1 MSSLSTQ
8 VLVIGGGATGLGIAW
23 DAALRGL
30 KVVLIEQSDIG
41 QGTSGRHH
49 GLLHSGGRYA
59 LSDPAS
65 ARDCASENR
74 ILRKIA
80 SHTIEDTDGL
90 FVATPAD
97 PVDYPDRWFSACS
110 HLNIPV
116 EEISLSTMLEREPLL
131 NPRISRSFLVQD
143 ASIDSFDLAHLLV
156 KGIQEHGGVVLLR
169 HRLESLIRH
178 QDRLVEAK
186 IKDISNGTS
195 LRLSSNL
202 FINAAGPWAKTI
214 TTMAE
219 VELPLALGKGTLV
232 AMSHRLV
239 NTVVNRCKPPSDG
252 DIIVPVGTVAI
263 LGTTDVPVKEPTS
276 LDIQPW
282 EVDLLL
288 AEGDLLLP
296 GLRDSRPLRA
306 WAGIRPL
313 YQPAENGNA
322 QTRALLR
329 AHVVLDHEETDGLQS
344 FISVIGGKLTTFR
357 LMAEEA
363 VDLICDKLEIDQK
376 CSTAST
382 PLPHESGQFHSLP
395 SRLEKLEEHPYPHS
409 INDQIV
415 CECELV
421 MRGDIELVLENSPAV
436 TDLDDLRRDLRIGMG
451 PCQAGFCAYRA
462 CAISSEHFSSP
473 PSLKGLHNFVYERW
487 KGFRPVAWGSTLQQ
501 MEFSRRI
508 YLDLLAAGPESE
520 NRS

>member
-59 LSDPAS
+59 LSDPVS

-80 SHTIEDTDGL
+80 SHTIEDTGGL

-110 HLNIPV
+110 QLNIPA
-116 EEISLSTMLEREPLL
+116 EEISLSAMLEREPLL

-169 HRLESLIRH
+169 HRLESLIVH

-186 IKDISNGTS
+186 IRDLSNGKS
-195 LRLSSNL
+195 LRLSANI
-202 FINAAGPWAKTI
+202 FVNAAGPWAKTI
-214 TTMAE
+214 TTMAG

-239 NTVVNRCKPPSDG
+239 NTVVNRCKSPSDG

-263 LGTTDVPVKEPTS
+263 LGTTDVPVEEPTS
-276 LDIQPW
+276 LDIEPW

-296 GLRDSRPLRA
+296 GLRDSRPIRA

-313 YQPAENGNA
+313 YQPAENGDA

-329 AHVVLDHEETDGLQS
+329 VHVILDHDVTDGLQC
-344 FISVIGGKLTTFR
+344 FVSVIGGKLTTFR

-382 PLPHESGQFHSLP
+382 PLAHESSQFHRLT
-395 SRLEKLEEHPYPHS
+395 SRLEKLEHQHPHAHT
-409 INDQIV
+409 DQIV

-421 MRGDIELVLENSPAV
+421 MRGDIESALEKSISG
-436 TDLDDLRRDLRIGMG
+436 TDIDDLRRYLRIGMG
-451 PCQAGFCAYRA
+451 PCQAGFCAYRTY
-462 CAISSEHFSSP
+462 AITSEHSSP
-473 PSLKGLHNFVYERW
+473 PPSLEGLHNFLFERW
-487 KGFRPVAWGSTLQQ
+487 RGIRPVAWGSTLQQ

>member
-30 KVVLIEQSDIG
+30 KVVLIEQSDVG

-59 LSDPAS
+59 LSDPVS
-65 ARDCASENR
+65 ARDCASENKV
-74 ILRKIA
+74 LRQIA
-80 SHTIEDTDGL
+80 PHTIEDTGGL

-110 HLNIPV
+110 QLNVPAQ
-116 EEISLSTMLEREPLL
+116 EISLSAMLEREPLL

-143 ASIDSFDLAHLLV
+143 ASIDSFDLAHALV
-156 KGIQEHGGVVLLR
+156 KGIEEHGGVVLLR
-169 HRLESLIRH
+169 HQLASLIRH
-178 QDRLVEAK
+178 QDRLVAAK
-186 IKDISNGTS
+186 IRELSTGRS
-195 LRLSSNL
+195 LKLSASIL
-202 FINAAGPWAKTI
+202 INATGPWAKT
-214 TTMAE
+214 TAAMAGID
-219 VELPLALGKGTLV
+219 LPLALGKGTLI

-252 DIIVPVGTVAI
+252 DIIVPVGTVSI
-263 LGTTDVPVKEPTS
+263 VGTTDVPVKEPTS
-276 LDIQPW
+276 LEIEPW

-296 GLRDSRPLRA
+296 GLRDSRPLRT

-313 YQPAENGNA
+313 YQPTESNDA
-322 QTRALLR
+322 QTRSLLR
-329 AHVVLDHEETDGLQS
+329 SHVVLDHEETDGLQC

-357 LMAEEA
+357 LMAEET

-382 PLPHESGQFHSLP
+382 PLPNKMGKFYSLP
-395 SRLEKLEEHPYPHS
+395 SRLEKLEHPDPLAS
-409 INDQIV
+409 SDQIV

-421 MRGDIELVLENSPAV
+421 TRSDLELALENATAG
-436 TDLDDLRRDLRIGMG
+436 TDLDDLRRDLRMGMG
-451 PCQAGFCAYRA
+451 PCQAGFCSYRSY
-462 CAISSEHFSSP
+462 AISSERSSKP
-473 PSLKGLHNFVYERW
+473 PSLKELCNFLDERW
-487 KGFRPVAWGSTLQQ
+487 KGKRPVAWGSTLQQ
-501 MEFSRRI
+501 MELSRRI
-508 YLDLLAAGPESE
+508 YLDLLAANQDSE
-520 NRS
+520 DCP

>member
-30 KVVLIEQSDIG
+30 KVVLIEQSDVG

-49 GLLHSGGRYA
+49 GLLHSGCRYV
-59 LSDPAS
+59 LSDPGS
-65 ARDCASENR
+65 AQDCASENK
-74 ILRKIA
+74 ILRQIA
-80 SHTIEDTDGL
+80 SHTIEDTGGL

-97 PVDYPDRWFSACS
+97 PVDYPDRWLSACS
-110 HLNIPV
+110 ELNIPA
-116 EEISLSTMLEREPLL
+116 EEISLSSMLEREPLL

-143 ASIDSFDLAHLLV
+143 ASIDSFDLVHALV

-169 HRLESLIRH
+169 HKLESLIRH
-178 QDRLVEAK
+178 QDCLVEAK
-186 IKDISNGTS
+186 IRDLSNDKS
-195 LRLSSNL
+195 LRLSANL
-202 FINAAGPWAKTI
+202 FINAAGPWSKTI
-214 TTMAE
+214 ATMAE
-219 VELPLALGKGTLV
+219 IDLPLALGKGTLV

-239 NTVVNRCKPPSDG
+239 NTVINRCKPPSDG
-252 DIIVPVGTVAI
+252 DIIVPVGTVSI

-276 LDIQPW
+276 EDIEPW

-296 GLRDSRPLRA
+296 GLRNSRPLRA

-313 YQPAENGNA
+313 YQPATNGDA

-329 AHVVLDHEETDGLQS
+329 AHVILDHEETEGLQC

-357 LMAEEA
+357 LMAEET

-382 PLPHESGQFHSLP
+382 PLPHERGQFFSLP
-395 SRLEKLEEHPYPHS
+395 SRLKKLELQDFHAGT
-409 INDQIV
+409 DQVV

-421 MRGDIELVLENSPAV
+421 MRSDLEIALEKAV
-436 TDLDDLRRDLRIGMG
+436 TDTDLDDLRRDLRIGMG
-451 PCQAGFCAYRA
+451 PCQAGFCAYRTY
-462 CAISSEHFSSP
+462 AISSEFSSTS
-473 PSLKGLHNFVYERW
+473 PSLKGLHNFLDERW
-487 KGFRPVAWGSTLQQ
+487 KGIRPVAWGSTLQQ

-508 YLDLLAAGPESE
+508 YLDLLAAGQDPKGHP
-520 NRS
+520 

>member
-30 KVVLIEQSDIG
+30 KVVLIEQSDIA

-49 GLLHSGGRYA
+49 GLLHSGGRYV
-59 LSDPAS
+59 LSDPVS
-65 ARDCASENR
+65 ARDCASENK
-74 ILRKIA
+74 ILKQIA
-80 SHTIEDTDGL
+80 AHTIEDTGGL

-97 PVDYPDRWFSACS
+97 PVDYPDRWLSACS
-110 HLNIPV
+110 QLNVPA
-116 EEISLSTMLEREPLL
+116 EEISLSSMLVREPLL

-143 ASIDSFDLAHLLV
+143 ASIDSFDLAHALV
-156 KGIQEHGGVVLLR
+156 KGIREHGGVVLLR

-186 IKDISNGTS
+186 IRNVSNGKS
-195 LRLSSNL
+195 QRLSASI

-214 TTMAE
+214 AAMAGIE
-219 VELPLALGKGTLV
+219 MPLALGKGTLV

-252 DIIVPVGTVAI
+252 DIIVPVGTVSI

-276 LDIQPW
+276 LDIEPW

-296 GLRDSRPLRA
+296 GLRDSRPLRT

-313 YQPAENGNA
+313 YQPSENGNS

-329 AHVVLDHEETDGLQS
+329 AHVVLDHEGTDGLQG
-344 FISVIGGKLTTFR
+344 FISVIGGKLTTYR
-357 LMAEEA
+357 LMAEET
-363 VDLICDKLEIDQK
+363 VDRICNKLEIEQK

-382 PLPHESGQFHSLP
+382 PLLHESRQSYSLP
-395 SRLEKLEEHPYPHS
+395 SRLEKLERHAHRAS
-409 INDQIV
+409 TDQLI

-421 MRGDIELVLENSPAV
+421 MRSDLELVLEKSITA
-436 TDLDDLRRDLRIGMG
+436 TDLDDLRRDLRMGMG
-451 PCQAGFCAYRA
+451 PCQAGFCAYRTF
-462 CAISSEHFSSP
+462 AISSELSATP
-473 PSLKGLHNFVYERW
+473 LSLKGLHDFLYERW
-487 KGFRPVAWGSTLQQ
+487 KGIRPVAWGNTLQQ

-508 YLDLLAAGPESE
+508 YLDLLAADQITEE
-520 NRS
+520 RS

>member
-59 LSDPAS
+59 LSDPVS

-74 ILRKIA
+74 ILREIA
-80 SHTIEDTDGL
+80 AHTIEDTGGL

-97 PVDYPDRWFSACS
+97 PVDYPDRWLSACS
-110 HLNIPV
+110 HLNIPT
-116 EEISLSTMLEREPLL
+116 EEISLSAMLEREPLL

-143 ASIDSFDLAHLLV
+143 ASIDSFDLAHVLV
-156 KGIQEHGGVVLLR
+156 SGIEEHGGVVLLR
-169 HRLESLIRH
+169 HQLESLIID

-186 IKDISNGTS
+186 IRNRLNGKS
-195 LRLSSNL
+195 LSLSANL

-214 TTMAE
+214 TTMAG

-232 AMSHRLV
+232 AMSRRLV

-263 LGTTDVPVKEPTS
+263 LGTTDIPVKEPTS
-276 LDIQPW
+276 LDVEPW

-296 GLRDSRPLRA
+296 GLRDSRPLRT

-313 YQPAENGNA
+313 YRPAENGNT

-329 AHVVLDHEETDGLQS
+329 SHVILDHEESDGLQC

-357 LMAEEA
+357 LMAEET

-382 PLPHESGQFHSLP
+382 PLPNESGHFYSLT
-395 SRLEKLEEHPYPHS
+395 SRLEKLERQPLHAS
-409 INDQIV
+409 TDQIV

-421 MRGDIELVLENSPAV
+421 TRGDIEFALDKSV
-436 TDLDDLRRDLRIGMG
+436 TGTELDDLRRDLRMGMG
-451 PCQAGFCAYRA
+451 PCQAGFCAYRTY
-462 CAISSEHFSSP
+462 AISSEHSSSP
-473 PSLKGLHNFVYERW
+473 PSLNGLHNFLYERW
-487 KGFRPVAWGSTLQQ
+487 KGIRPVAWGSTLQQ

-520 NRS
+520 IRS

>member
-30 KVVLIEQSDIG
+30 KVVLIEQFDIG

-59 LSDPAS
+59 LSDPVS
-65 ARDCASENR
+65 ARDCASENK
-74 ILRKIA
+74 ILRQIA
-80 SHTIEDTDGL
+80 SHTIEDTGGL

-97 PVDYPDRWFSACS
+97 PVGYPDRWLSACS
-110 HLNIPV
+110 QLNVPA
-116 EEISLSTMLEREPLL
+116 EEISLSSMFEREPLL
-131 NPRISRSFLVQD
+131 NPSLSRSFLVQVS
-143 ASIDSFDLAHLLV
+143 SIDSFDLAQELV

-169 HRLESLIRH
+169 HQLESFIKH
-178 QDRLVEAK
+178 QDRLVAARIRDLSTGK
-186 IKDISNGTS
+186 I
-195 LRLSSNL
+195 LRLSANL
-202 FINAAGPWAKTI
+202 FINATGPWSKNIA
-214 TTMAE
+214 TMAGI
-219 VELPLALGKGTLV
+219 ELPLALGKGTLV

-239 NTVVNRCKPPSDG
+239 NTVVNRCKPPSNG

-276 LDIQPW
+276 LAIEPW
-282 EVDLLL
+282 EIDLLL

-296 GLRDSRPLRA
+296 GLRNSRPLRA

-313 YQPAENGNA
+313 YQPGTNGGTK
-322 QTRALLR
+322 TRSLPR
-329 AHVVLDHEETDGLQS
+329 THVILDHDETDGLQC

-357 LMAEEA
+357 LMAEET

-382 PLPHESGQFHSLP
+382 PLPQERGHFYSLP
-395 SRLEKLEEHPYPHS
+395 SRLKKLDRQELRAGP
-409 INDQIV
+409 DQVV

-421 MRGDIELVLENSPAV
+421 MRSDLKLAIDKAV
-436 TDLDDLRRDLRIGMG
+436 TDIDLDDLRRDLRMGMG
-451 PCQAGFCAYRA
+451 PCQAGFCAYRTY
-462 CAISSEHFSSP
+462 AISSEFSSTHP
-473 PSLKGLHNFVYERW
+473 PLKGLHNFLDERW
-487 KGFRPVAWGSTLQQ
+487 KGIRPVAWGSTLQQ

-508 YLDLLAAGPESE
+508 YLDLLSAGQESK
-520 NRS
+520 SLS

>member
-59 LSDPAS
+59 LSDPVS

-80 SHTIEDTDGL
+80 AHTIEDTGGI

-110 HLNIPV
+110 HLNIPA
-116 EEISLSTMLEREPLL
+116 EEISLSALLEREPLL

-143 ASIDSFDLAHLLV
+143 ASIDSFDLAHSLV
-156 KGIQEHGGVVLLR
+156 KGIQDHGGVVLLR
-169 HRLESLIRH
+169 HRLESVTRH
-178 QDRLVEAK
+178 QDCLVEAK
-186 IKDISNGTS
+186 ISDLSNVES
-195 LRLSSNL
+195 LSLSANL

-214 TTMAE
+214 TTMAG

-252 DIIVPVGTVAI
+252 DIIVPVGTVSI

-276 LDIQPW
+276 LDIEPW

-296 GLRDSRPLRA
+296 GLRDSRPLRT

-313 YQPAENGNA
+313 YRPVENGDA
-322 QTRALLR
+322 QTRNLLR
-329 AHVVLDHEETDGLQS
+329 AHVILDHEETDGLQC

-382 PLPHESGQFHSLP
+382 PLPHETGQFYSLT
-395 SRLEKLEEHPYPHS
+395 SRLEKLEHQHS
-409 INDQIV
+409 HAIADQVV

-421 MRGDIELVLENSPAV
+421 MRGDIEFALEKTGSG

-451 PCQAGFCAYRA
+451 PCQAGFCAYRTY
-462 CAISSEHFSSP
+462 AISLEHSSSP
-473 PSLKGLHNFVYERW
+473 PSLKGLHNFLYERW
-487 KGFRPVAWGSTLQQ
+487 RGIRPVAWGSTLQQ

>member
-30 KVVLIEQSDIG
+30 KVVLIEQSDVG

-49 GLLHSGGRYA
+49 GLLHSGGRYV
-59 LSDPAS
+59 LSDPVS
-65 ARDCASENR
+65 AQDCASENK
-74 ILRKIA
+74 ILRQIA
-80 SHTIEDTDGL
+80 SHTIEDTGGL

-97 PVDYPDRWFSACS
+97 PVGYPDRWLSACS
-110 HLNIPV
+110 RLNIPA
-116 EEISLSTMLEREPLL
+116 EEISLSAMLAREPLL

-143 ASIDSFDLAHLLV
+143 ASIDSFDLAHALV
-156 KGIQEHGGVVLLR
+156 EGIQGHGGVVLLR
-169 HRLESLIRH
+169 HRLEGLIRYK
-178 QDRLVEAK
+178 DRLVEAK
-186 IKDISNGTS
+186 IRDLSNDKS
-195 LRLSSNL
+195 VKLSANL

-214 TTMAE
+214 TKMAG

-276 LDIQPW
+276 LAIEPW

-296 GLRDSRPLRA
+296 GLRSSRPLRA

-313 YQPAENGNA
+313 YQPAANGAA

-329 AHVVLDHEETDGLQS
+329 AHVILDHEETDGLQC

-357 LMAEEA
+357 LMAEET
-363 VDLICDKLEIDQK
+363 VDLICDKLEVDQE
-376 CSTAST
+376 CSTSST
-382 PLPHESGQFHSLP
+382 PLPHERGHFYKLP
-395 SRLEKLEEHPYPHS
+395 SRLKELELQDFHAGV
-409 INDQIV
+409 DQVV

-421 MRGDIELVLENSPAV
+421 MRSDLELALKKAFSD
-436 TDLDDLRRDLRIGMG
+436 TDLDDLRRDLRMGMG
-451 PCQAGFCAYRA
+451 PCQAGFCAFRTY
-462 CAISSEHFSSP
+462 AISSEFSSIP
-473 PSLKGLHNFVYERW
+473 PSLKGLHNFLDERW
-487 KGFRPVAWGSTLQQ
+487 KGIRPVAWGSTLQQ

-508 YLDLLAAGPESE
+508 YLDLLAAGQDLEG
-520 NRS
+520 RS

>member
-59 LSDPAS
+59 LSDPVS
-65 ARDCASENR
+65 ARDCSSENR

-80 SHTIEDTDGL
+80 APTIEDTGGL

-97 PVDYPDRWFSACS
+97 PVDYPDRWRSACS
-110 HLNIPV
+110 QLNIPT
-116 EEISLSTMLEREPLL
+116 EEISLSAMLEREPLL
-131 NPRISRSFLVQD
+131 NPRISRAFLVQD
-143 ASIDSFDLAHLLV
+143 ASIDSFDLAHMLV

-178 QDRLVEAK
+178 QDRLVEAR
-186 IKDISNGTS
+186 IIDLSNGKNLS
-195 LRLSSNL
+195 LSANL
-202 FINAAGPWAKTI
+202 FINAAGPWAKAI
-214 TTMAE
+214 TTMAG

-263 LGTTDVPVKEPTS
+263 LGTTNAPVKEPSS
-276 LDIQPW
+276 LYIESW

-313 YQPAENGNA
+313 YQPAEDDNA
-322 QTRALLR
+322 QPRSLLR
-329 AHVVLDHEETDGLQS
+329 AHAILDHEETDGLQC

-357 LMAEEA
+357 LMAEDT

-382 PLPHESGQFHSLP
+382 PLPHESSQFHSLP
-395 SRLEKLEEHPYPHS
+395 SRLEKLENQHHHS
-409 INDQIV
+409 ITDQIV

-421 MRGDIELVLENSPAV
+421 VRGDIELALEKSVAG
-436 TDLDDLRRDLRIGMG
+436 TDIDDLRRDLRIGMG
-451 PCQAGFCAYRA
+451 PCQAGFCAYRTY
-462 CAISSEHFSSP
+462 AISSERSSSP
-473 PSLKGLHNFVYERW
+473 ASLKGLHGFLYERW
-487 KGFRPVAWGSTLQQ
+487 KGIRPVAWGSTLQQ

>member
-8 VLVIGGGATGLGIAW
+8 VLVVGGGATGLGIAW

-59 LSDPAS
+59 LSDPIS
-65 ARDCASENR
+65 ARDCAAENR

-80 SHTIEDTDGL
+80 SHTIEDTGGL
-90 FVATPAD
+90 FVSTPAD
-97 PVDYPDRWFSACS
+97 PVDYPDRWFTACS
-110 HLNIPV
+110 HLNIPA
-116 EEISLSTMLEREPLL
+116 EEISLSAMLEREPLL

-143 ASIDSFDLAHLLV
+143 ASIDSFDLAHLLM
-156 KGIQEHGGVVLLR
+156 KGIRERGGVVLLR
-169 HRLESLIRH
+169 HRLESVIRH

-186 IKDISNGTS
+186 IIDLSNGKS
-195 LRLSSNL
+195 LRLSANI
-202 FINAAGPWAKTI
+202 FVNAAGPWAKTI
-214 TTMAE
+214 TTMAG

-263 LGTTDVPVKEPTS
+263 LGTTDVPVEEPTS
-276 LDIQPW
+276 LDIEPW

-288 AEGDLLLP
+288 AEGDLLVP
-296 GLRDSRPLRA
+296 GLRDSRPIRT

-313 YQPAENGNA
+313 YQPVEDIDA
-322 QTRALLR
+322 QTRTLLR
-329 AHVVLDHEETDGLQS
+329 AHMILDHEETDGLQC

-382 PLPHESGQFHSLP
+382 PLPNESGQFLRVT
-395 SRLEKLEEHPYPHS
+395 SRLEKLDHHHPHTA
-409 INDQIV
+409 DQIV

-421 MRGDIELVLENSPAV
+421 MRGDIELALDQSTSG
-436 TDLDDLRRDLRIGMG
+436 TDIDDLRRELRIGMG
-451 PCQAGFCAYRA
+451 PCQAGFCAYRTY
-462 CAISSEHFSSP
+462 AITSERSSSP
-473 PSLKGLHNFVYERW
+473 HSLEGLHNFLFERW
-487 KGFRPVAWGSTLQQ
+487 RGIRPVAWGSTLQQ

>member
-59 LSDPAS
+59 LSDPVS

-80 SHTIEDTDGL
+80 AHTIEDTGGL

-110 HLNIPV
+110 QLDIPA
-116 EEISLSTMLEREPLL
+116 EEISLSAMLEREPLL

-156 KGIQEHGGVVLLR
+156 NGIREHGGVVLLR
-169 HRLESLIRH
+169 HRLESILRH
-178 QDRLVEAK
+178 QDRVVKAK
-186 IKDISNGTS
+186 IRDLTNNKS
-195 LRLSSNL
+195 LELSANI
-202 FINAAGPWAKTI
+202 FVNAAGPWAKTI
-214 TTMAE
+214 TTMAG
-219 VELPLALGKGTLV
+219 VELPLALGKGALV

-239 NTVVNRCKPPSDG
+239 DTVVNRCKPPSDG
-252 DIIVPVGTVAI
+252 DIIVPIGTVSI

-276 LDIQPW
+276 LDIEPW

-296 GLRDSRPLRA
+296 GLRDSRPLRT

-313 YQPAENGNA
+313 YKPAGNGDT

-329 AHVVLDHEETDGLQS
+329 AHVILDHDETDGLQC

-382 PLPHESGQFHSLP
+382 PLPQESGQFHSLP
-395 SRLEKLEEHPYPHS
+395 SRLEKLERQHPHA
-409 INDQIV
+409 ITDQIV
-415 CECELV
+415 CECEIV
-421 MRGDIELVLENSPAV
+421 MRGDIEIALEKSVAG
-436 TDLDDLRRDLRIGMG
+436 TDLDDLRRELRIGMG
-451 PCQAGFCAYRA
+451 PCQAGFCAYRTY
-462 CAISSEHFSSP
+462 AISSEYSSSP
-473 PSLKGLHNFVYERW
+473 PSFNGLHNFLYERW
-487 KGFRPVAWGSTLQQ
+487 KGIRPVAWGSTLQQ

-508 YLDLLAAGPESE
+508 YLDLLAAGPETE

>member
-1 MSSLSTQ
+1 MTSLSTQ

-59 LSDPAS
+59 LSDPVS
-65 ARDCASENR
+65 ARDCASENK
-74 ILRKIA
+74 ILRQIA
-80 SHTIEDTDGL
+80 SHTIEDTGGF

-97 PVDYPDRWFSACS
+97 PVDYPDRWLSACS
-110 HLNIPV
+110 QLLIPA
-116 EEISLSTMLEREPLL
+116 EEISLSAMIEREPLL

-143 ASIDSFDLAHLLV
+143 ASIDSFDLAHALV

-169 HRLESLIRH
+169 HQLETFIRH
-178 QDRLVEAK
+178 QDRLVAAK
-186 IKDISNGTS
+186 IRDLSNGKS
-195 LRLSSNL
+195 LRLSASL
-202 FINAAGPWAKTI
+202 FINATGPWAKTI
-214 TTMAE
+214 ATMAGI
-219 VELPLALGKGTLV
+219 ELPLALGKGTLV

-252 DIIVPVGTVAI
+252 DIIVPVGTVSI
-263 LGTTDVPVKEPTS
+263 LGTTDVPVKKPTS
-276 LDIQPW
+276 LDIEPW

-296 GLRDSRPLRA
+296 GLRNSRPLRT

-313 YQPAENGNA
+313 YQPAADGDA
-322 QTRALLR
+322 QTRGLLR
-329 AHVVLDHEETDGLQS
+329 AHVILDHEETDGLQC

-357 LMAEEA
+357 LMAEET

-382 PLPHESGQFHSLP
+382 PIPHEREPFYSLP
-395 SRLEKLEEHPYPHS
+395 SRLKKLERQDPRAGT
-409 INDQIV
+409 DQVV

-421 MRGDIELVLENSPAV
+421 MRSDLELALEKIV
-436 TDLDDLRRDLRIGMG
+436 TGPDLDDLRRDLRIGMG
-451 PCQAGFCAYRA
+451 PCQAGFCAYRTF
-462 CAISSEHFSSP
+462 AISSEFSSTS
-473 PSLKGLHNFVYERW
+473 PSLQGLRDFLYERW
-487 KGFRPVAWGSTLQQ
+487 KGIRPLAWGSTLQQ

-508 YLDLLAAGPESE
+508 YLDLLAAGQESE
-520 NRS
+520 DRS

>member
-59 LSDPAS
+59 LSDPVS

-80 SHTIEDTDGL
+80 SHTIEDTGGL
-90 FVATPAD
+90 FAATPAD

-110 HLNIPV
+110 QLNIPA
-116 EEISLSTMLEREPLL
+116 EEISLSAMLEREPLL
-131 NPRISRSFLVQD
+131 NPRISRSFIVQD

-156 KGIQEHGGVVLLR
+156 KGIREHGGVVLLH

-186 IKDISNGTS
+186 IRNLTNDTS
-195 LRLSSNL
+195 LRLSANI
-202 FINAAGPWAKTI
+202 FVNAAGPWAKTI
-214 TTMAE
+214 TTMAGID
-219 VELPLALGKGTLV
+219 LPLALGKGTLV
-232 AMSHRLV
+232 AISHRLV

-276 LDIQPW
+276 LDIEPW

-296 GLRDSRPLRA
+296 GLRDSRPLRT

-313 YQPAENGNA
+313 YQPVENGDS

-329 AHVVLDHEETDGLQS
+329 AHVILDHDETDGLQC

-376 CSTAST
+376 CTTAST
-382 PLPHESGQFHSLP
+382 PLPQVGGQFHSLP
-395 SRLEKLEEHPYPHS
+395 SRLEKLENRHHHTTA
-409 INDQIV
+409 DQIA
-415 CECELV
+415 CECEIV
-421 MRGDIELVLENSPAV
+421 MRGDIELALEKSV
-436 TDLDDLRRDLRIGMG
+436 TGTNLDDLRRELRIGMG
-451 PCQAGFCAYRA
+451 PCQASFCAYRTY
-462 CAISSEHFSSP
+462 AISSEFSPSP
-473 PSLKGLHNFVYERW
+473 PSLKGLHNFLYERW
-487 KGFRPVAWGSTLQQ
+487 KGIRPVAWGSTLQQ

-508 YLDLLAAGPESE
+508 YLDLLAAGPDSE

>member
-30 KVVLIEQSDIG
+30 KVVLIEQSDVG

-49 GLLHSGGRYA
+49 GLLHSGCRYV
-59 LSDPAS
+59 LSDPDS
-65 ARDCASENR
+65 ARDCASENK
-74 ILRKIA
+74 ILRQIA
-80 SHTIEDTDGL
+80 SHTIEDTGGL

-97 PVDYPDRWFSACS
+97 PVDYPDRWLRACS
-110 HLNIPV
+110 ELNIPA
-116 EEISLSTMLEREPLL
+116 EEISLSSMLEREPLL

-143 ASIDSFDLAHLLV
+143 ASIDSFDLVHALV

-169 HRLESLIRH
+169 HKLESLIRH

-186 IKDISNGTS
+186 IRDLSNDKS
-195 LRLSSNL
+195 LRLSANL

-214 TTMAE
+214 ATMAE
-219 VELPLALGKGTLV
+219 IDLPLALGKGTLV

-252 DIIVPVGTVAI
+252 DIIVPVGTVSI
-263 LGTTDVPVKEPTS
+263 LGTTDVPVREPTS
-276 LDIQPW
+276 MKIERW

-296 GLRDSRPLRA
+296 GLRNSRPLRA

-313 YQPAENGNA
+313 YQPATNGDA

-329 AHVVLDHEETDGLQS
+329 AHVILDHEETEGLQC

-357 LMAEEA
+357 LMAEET

-382 PLPHESGQFHSLP
+382 PLPHERGQFFSLP
-395 SRLEKLEEHPYPHS
+395 SRLKKLELQDFHAGT
-409 INDQIV
+409 DQVV

-421 MRGDIELVLENSPAV
+421 MRSDLEIALEKAV
-436 TDLDDLRRDLRIGMG
+436 TDTDLDDLRRDLRIGMG
-451 PCQAGFCAYRA
+451 PCQAGFCAYRTY
-462 CAISSEHFSSP
+462 AISSEFSSTS
-473 PSLKGLHNFVYERW
+473 PSLNGLHNFLDERW
-487 KGFRPVAWGSTLQQ
+487 KGIRPVAWGSTLQQ

-508 YLDLLAAGPESE
+508 YLDLLAAGQDPKGHP
-520 NRS
+520 